1 MTDINKIYNLN
12 CLEGLKL
19 LDDNSIDCCVTSPPY
34 WGLRNYGTDFQIW
47 GGNEECQ
54 HEFPD
59 DEIRKL
65 RTKPGE
71 NAQCGNTLKEVA
83 GRTINNGAICI
94 KCGAWRGQLGLEP
107 TPEMYVSHIVE
118 IFKEVR
124 RALKPEGT
132 LWLNLGDSYAGG
144 GRNSGNSKPHP
155 KGYKGLEYLGDT
167 VKGKVPAGMKPKDL
181 VGIPWMVAF
190 ALRTD
195 GWYLRSDI
203 IWNKPNCMPESVTD
217 RPTKAH
223 EYMFL
228 LSKNQYYYYDNEAIK
243 EPIAE
248 STVNRGPVS
257 FGGEKGRNYKPEKGD
272 PNFRNGSEQW
282 GRTFDYTESC
292 KNGRNKRTVW
302 SIPTKPFKG
311 AHFAVFP
318 PKLIE
323 PCILAGCPI
332 DGIVLDPFMG
342 SGTSAMVAVQNH
354 RNYIGYEMNQDY
366 IDIASKRIEE
376 QQAQVRLCF

>member
-1 MTDINKIYNLN
+1 MEINKIYNMD
-12 CLEGLKL
+12 CLKGLKP

-34 WGLRNYGTDFQIW
+34 WGLRDYGV
-47 GGNEECQ
+47 E
-54 HEFPD
+54 
-59 DEIRKL
+59 
-65 RTKPGE
+65 
-71 NAQCGNTLKEVA
+71 
-83 GRTINNGAICI
+83 
-94 KCGAWRGQLGLEP
+94 GQLGLEA
-107 TPEMYVSHIVE
+107 TPEEYVEKLVL
-118 IFKEVR
+118 IFREVR
-124 RALKPEGT
+124 RTLKPEGT

-155 KGYKGLEYLGDT
+155 KAYKGLEYLGDT
-167 VKGKVPAGMKPKDL
+167 VKGKVPEGMKPKDL

-190 ALRTD
+190 ALRVD

-203 IWNKPNCMPESVTD
+203 IWSKPNCMPESVTD
-217 RPTKAH
+217 RPTKSH
-223 EYMFL
+223 EYIFL
-228 LSKNQYYYYDNEAIK
+228 LSKSQHYYYDNEAIK

-248 STVNRGPVS
+248 STVNRGPVT
-257 FGGEKGRNYKPEKGD
+257 FGGAKGRNYKPEKGD

-302 SIPTKPFKG
+302 NISTKPFKG

-323 PCILAGCPI
+323 PCILAGCPVG
-332 DGIVLDPFMG
+332 GIVLDPFMG
-342 SGTSAMVAVQNH
+342 SGTTAMVAVQNQ

-366 IDIASKRIEE
+366 IDIANKRIEGCE
-376 QQAQVRLCF
+376 SQIRLPI